1 MLNNQKKINLSYGE
15 REVTSVDREQ
25 IKKLI
30 KKRTSIINLNLLW
43 EIEKIRIFHI
53 KTNEEFAIIIGKGR
67 GGLWYDLWVVIHKI
81 DGKKEEWD
89 LSRIYNDIP
98 EGAFNK
104 ESVYEK
110 QKDVIE
116 YLKDL
121 IHREK
126 EITSLQEINQ
136 NLNEQLRVV
145 YEKLTNWQKLEKQK
159 DILQKQLN
167 KAKEA
172 NNLQIIKQWEKKL
185 ENKQK
190 EITELAKQQQLIT
203 QAEIISK
210 QK

>member
-1 MLNNQKKINLSYGE
+1 M
-15 REVTSVDREQ
+15 
-25 IKKLI
+25 
-30 KKRTSIINLNLLW
+30 W